1 MDYALSGSIY
11 TILVFV
17 SFIGVVIWAYSKK
30 SKSNFDEAQNLIFDD
45 EPKSEPEPE
54 SKLEQDKR
62 ESKID
67 E

>member
-30 SKSNFDEAQNLIFDD
+30 SKNNFDEAQMLIFDD
-45 EPKSEPEPE
+45 EPKTKSE
-54 SKLEQDKR
+54 SKHDKQ
-62 ESKID
+62 ESKTD